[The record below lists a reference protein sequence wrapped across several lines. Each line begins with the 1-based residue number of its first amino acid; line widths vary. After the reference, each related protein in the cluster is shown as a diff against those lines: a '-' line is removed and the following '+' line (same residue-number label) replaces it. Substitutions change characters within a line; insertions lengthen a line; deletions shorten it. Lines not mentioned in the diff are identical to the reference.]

1 MEAAVKDSNSY
12 AGYESEL
19 KSKESIKQSAKYK
32 ADAAKKKEATK
43 GKSASIMSGLFS
55 IGGVVVKK

>member
-32 ADAAKKKEATK
+32 AEAAKKKEATK
-43 GKSASIMSGLFS
+43 GKTASIVSGLFS
-55 IGGVVVKK
+55 MGGIAFKK